1 MLQNAKWISLG
12 ENLNGVCHDFRKSF
26 TTEQSTE
33 NIARAKIYASAMGLY
48 KILVNGKEVTD
59 TLFNPC
65 WTTYFKRVQYQCFDV
80 TSLKDGE
87 NTLSITGANGWAVD
101 FRETGFF
108 SKNICVIARLEITY
122 KDGSVKEG
130 VVTITRDVEAP
141 EGVNPFLDYAQE
153 TENMRTVTIIS
164 NPGTENEKTDSIQV
178 PKGLQVSV
186 SPDFSVEEAM
196 NLYADAACTQ
206 MFDDAWDVNTDL
218 TIYVKW
224 GE

>member
-1 MLQNAKWISLG
+1 MVDMKDYFAMMG
-12 ENLNGVCHDFRKSF
+12 MESF
-26 TTEQSTE
+26 ITTEVL
-33 NIARAKIYASAMGLY
+33 N
-48 KILVNGKEVTD
+48 N
-59 TLFNPC
+59 
-65 WTTYFKRVQYQCFDV
+65 
-80 TSLKDGE
+80 E
-87 NTLSITGANGWAVD
+87 NTSVV
-101 FRETGFF
+101 E
-108 SKNICVIARLEITY
+108 
-122 KDGSVKEG
+122 KDGSVIVTCTTDLENVFVEEGVVSCVETYTIDVETREMTSVKTVYTYEDGTVEEG

-186 SPDFSVEEAM
+186 SPDFSVEETM

-206 MFDDAWDVNTDL
+206 MFDAAWDVNTDL